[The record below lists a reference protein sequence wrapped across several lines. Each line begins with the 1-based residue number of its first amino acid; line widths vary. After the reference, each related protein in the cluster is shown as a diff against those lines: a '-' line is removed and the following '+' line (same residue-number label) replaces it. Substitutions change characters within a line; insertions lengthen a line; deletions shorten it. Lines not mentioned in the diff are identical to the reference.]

1 MAKDDSRKKSAAPKA
16 KAKSEASSKSKAPP
30 PAGGNVAKTSA
41 RVRDADSVRRKT
53 ERRAPVVLPTGNE
66 RGTLTV
72 LTGPDAGQ
80 VFAVEAEET
89 ILGRDPDVA
98 VWLDDSSIGRH
109 HARIV
114 LKQGRHFIE
123 DVQSVNGTLVNG
135 RQTVRAELFSG
146 DRIQIGPTMMR
157 FNVSDETE
165 EALQRRLYEQA
176 TRDPLTRVYLRAYF
190 HERLKEDIAHALRHK
205 QPLSVLLVRVDHY
218 DEIVRTR
225 GSLEG
230 NRVLRN
236 VARAISA
243 IISVDDVLA
252 RYGSERFVL
261 LARATELPVG
271 MELADRVKLAVASV
285 RPVDDGAAI
294 VPSVTIGVACSSELG
309 AVTGEHA
316 ARLVTL
322 AAERLT

>member
-16 KAKSEASSKSKAPP
+16 KVKVKAKVKAKVKVKAKSSTATNKSESRNRSRSKRKSSPERRRVSKASA
-30 PAGGNVAKTSA
+30 AGPDDET
-41 RVRDADSVRRKT
+41 VRR
-53 ERRAPVVLPTGNE
+53 
-66 RGTLTV
+66 
-72 LTGPDAGQ
+72 
-80 VFAVEAEET
+80 AEE
-89 ILGRDPDVA
+89 A
-98 VWLDDSSIGRH
+98 
-109 HARIV
+109 
-114 LKQGRHFIE
+114 
-123 DVQSVNGTLVNG
+123 
-135 RQTVRAELFSG
+135 
-146 DRIQIGPTMMR
+146 
-157 FNVSDETE
+157 
-165 EALQRRLYEQA
+165 QRRLYEQA

-230 NRVLRN
+230 DRVLRN

-243 IISVDDVLA
+243 IINVDDVLA
-252 RYGSERFVL
+252 RYGSERFAL

-309 AVTGEHA
+309 AVAGEHA

-322 AAERLT
+322 AAERIT